1 MGELS
6 LIHIFRYF
14 IMIIITTVITL
25 VVIDFQ
31 SVVDAFAAIV
41 EAVEMVLGPL
51 KSLL

>member
-14 IMIIITTVITL
+14 MMIIITMAITL

-31 SVVDAFAAIV
+31 SVVDAFAAVV
-41 EAVEMVLGPL
+41 EAIELLLTPL
-51 KSLL
+51 KQLL